1 MFPSRGRLT
10 IRAYRPLTC
19 SEAATLR
26 AVPFPRIVIPSEV
39 EGSLLHCRHMHAC
52 ALTQTIPWCFP
63 LFSLTHVLP
72 VCKKDFSASALMTRK
87 KDDSLTSSF
96 IPLRRVVPLRGTL
109 SCAFGAALLQGPTR
123 IIGVTG
129 DLRLKSH
136 FRVSPFIKNR
146 RKASLRLG
154 LPHRGRGLRQ
164 RRSGTLINDVLETL
178 LPTYFHN
185 ASALSVLSGPFPSRG
200 RLTIRGYHRLKNRR
214 NRYRYFVF
222 SSC

>member
-1 MFPSRGRLT
+1 MTGDWGLGTKRLGDWETSAPLSFIPPVPYPPLRGTFPSRGRLT

-96 IPLRRVVPLRGTL
+96 TPLRRVVPLRGTL
-109 SCAFGAALLQGPTR
+109 SCAFESDFCQVAYYHLALYVIAFL
-123 IIGVTG
+123 VFFY
-129 DLRLKSH
+129 KW
-136 FRVSPFIKNR
+136 NR
-146 RKASLRLG
+146 A
-154 LPHRGRGLRQ
+154 Q
-164 RRSGTLINDVLETL
+164 LIELD
-178 LPTYFHN
+178 
-185 ASALSVLSGPFPSRG
+185 S
-200 RLTIRGYHRLKNRR
+200 
-214 NRYRYFVF
+214 
-222 SSC
+222 

>member
-1 MFPSRGRLT
+1 MRETVLPHSGKPTPPRFARLPLPEEGARVIFKKTLITSLSFTIRDSRSPTYAALFRFPHLSFMPPVPYPPLRGTFPSRGRLT

-52 ALTQTIPWCFP
+52 ALTQTTPWCFP

-72 VCKKDFSASALMTRK
+72 VCKKDFSASALMARK

-109 SCAFGAALLQGPTR
+109 SCAFVAARLQGPTR
-123 IIGVTG
+123 IIGVTC
-129 DLRLKSH
+129 D
-136 FRVSPFIKNR
+136 
-146 RKASLRLG
+146 
-154 LPHRGRGLRQ
+154 
-164 RRSGTLINDVLETL
+164 
-178 LPTYFHN
+178 
-185 ASALSVLSGPFPSRG
+185 
-200 RLTIRGYHRLKNRR
+200 
-214 NRYRYFVF
+214 
-222 SSC
+222 

>member
-1 MFPSRGRLT
+1 MTGDWGLGTKGLGDWETSAPLSFLPPVPYPPLRATFPSRGRLT

-136 FRVSPFIKNR
+136 FRASPFIKIDA
-146 RKASLRLG
+146 K
-154 LPHRGRGLRQ
+154 
-164 RRSGTLINDVLETL
+164 RRS
-178 LPTYFHN
+178 
-185 ASALSVLSGPFPSRG
+185 A
-200 RLTIRGYHRLKNRR
+200 
-214 NRYRYFVF
+214 
-222 SSC
+222 